1 MLDQNTLTYN
11 DIFKIESKKDEDKYF
26 SKLIEVD
33 KTLLKTSIMK
43 FMINTHIKELP
54 LKEQTFVR
62 NIPTDSLNILN
73 EINNFSED
81 EMKKFINTFRLILNE
96 IPKST
101 PQNQKDVL
109 NIIYDLVCSN
119 YHVRFFR

>member
-62 NIPTDSLNILN
+62 NIPTNFLNFLN

-81 EMKKFINTFRLILNE
+81 EMKTFINTFRLVLNE